1 MKPTLFPVVWQ
12 PRLRALL
19 FQQFRNLPPKDFS
32 VSPPR
37 SVIEAV
43 SDYFAQE
50 AQELED
56 AAQEVLSI
64 VSIDDSSGVQ
74 LQELGRLVGQPFSGE
89 SDALFRLRIRARIA
103 ANRSSG
109 DPESLY
115 LVFVTMFSLAG
126 QKGQAKILSS
136 PGSIAE
142 FVFRVL
148 GFTLDQRTAAALL
161 DLLLAATVGGDRLLL
176 EWSSAV
182 PSGAFQCSD
191 ANALAGPYGPGF
203 ASLVPDVI
211 GWTQESPTH
220 APTARQ
226 QPGMAYDSI
235 RKVVTLFGGYNGSIV
250 VADTW
255 TFNGTDW
262 TSLSPGTSPSAR
274 SAPAMAF
281 DKLHGVMV
289 VFGGYGGSEKSD
301 TWLFDGTNWSN
312 PTPMTTPTAREGAG
326 MVWDSVRQQI
336 VMFGGTT
343 SHAGAAINETDT
355 WNGTDWTVAS
365 PVHKPP
371 ARYGFGMVFDEARG
385 VVVIWGG
392 VGASGILSDT
402 WEWNGVDW
410 TEVTTAH
417 SPPAHGFPY
426 MAFDEVLGVTV
437 VFGGQ
442 TTNGTWTFDC
452 IDWTQQSPGASPS
465 ARWAGGMVFDSVLGS
480 MVLFGGYNGLELA
493 ETWEMSS
500 VFNPA
505 GGGMLAGALSD

>member
-1 MKPTLFPVVWQ
+1 VKPTLFPVVWQ

-191 ANALAGPYGPGF
+191 ANGP
-203 ASLVPDVI
+203 AA
-211 GWTQESPTH
+211 T
-220 APTARQ
+220 R
-226 QPGMAYDSI
+226 
-235 RKVVTLFGGYNGSIV
+235 
-250 VADTW
+250 
-255 TFNGTDW
+255 
-262 TSLSPGTSPSAR
+262 
-274 SAPAMAF
+274 
-281 DKLHGVMV
+281 HG
-289 VFGGYGGSEKSD
+289 
-301 TWLFDGTNWSN
+301 L
-312 PTPMTTPTAREGAG
+312 R
-326 MVWDSVRQQI
+326 
-336 VMFGGTT
+336 
-343 SHAGAAINETDT
+343 
-355 WNGTDWTVAS
+355 
-365 PVHKPP
+365 
-371 ARYGFGMVFDEARG
+371 
-385 VVVIWGG
+385 
-392 VGASGILSDT
+392 
-402 WEWNGVDW
+402 
-410 TEVTTAH
+410 
-417 SPPAHGFPY
+417 
-426 MAFDEVLGVTV
+426 
-437 VFGGQ
+437 
-442 TTNGTWTFDC
+442 
-452 IDWTQQSPGASPS
+452 
-465 ARWAGGMVFDSVLGS
+465 FDSQGRHVVWRVQRIDRGRRH
-480 MVLFGGYNGLELA
+480 VDFQRNGLDKP
-493 ETWEMSS
+493 
-500 VFNPA
+500 FA
-505 GGGMLAGALSD
+505 GDKSLCAISACNGLR